1 MEIELSIVVP
11 IYNVEKYLK
20 DCLESLF
27 SIKNIKKEI
36 ILVNDGSTDGSLKIA
51 EEYKKNYP
59 NETILINKK
68 NGGLSSARNAGL
80 DIAKGKYIS
89 FIDSDDFIDS
99 LKYEQVFNMGKKM
112 GLDIIVGTAIKYKD
126 GNLEKFYRSEEI
138 VNSEILTGNEFL
150 ELSFKTNCYRME
162 VWDDIYLTSLLKEN
176 NIQFKEG
183 LLHEDEL
190 FTPIVFSKAKKVK
203 LINTSFYYYRQRE
216 GSIMHTRTTKNII
229 AYIYIIKELSKII
242 LTQQPKEYMT
252 QYIYE
257 WYTTLIVKNN
267 IILIIDHFI
276 IMRNLKVDFKKKLW
290 FLKIF
295 KYILVNNL
303 KYSFKKRKE
312 GVM

>member
-27 SIKNIKKEI
+27 LIKNIKKEI

-59 NETILINKK
+59 NETIVINKE
-68 NGGLSSARNAGL
+68 NRGLSSARNAGL
-80 DIAKGKYIS
+80 EIAKGKYIS

-99 LKYEQVFNMGKKM
+99 VKYEQFFNIGKKLE
-112 GLDIIVGTAIKYKD
+112 LDIIVGTAIKYKD

-138 VNSEILTGNEFL
+138 INSEILTGNEFL

-162 VWDDIYLTSLLKEN
+162 VWDDIYLTSLLKKN
-176 NIQFKEG
+176 NIRFKEG

-203 LINTSFYYYRQRE
+203 LVDKYFYYYRQRE
-216 GSIMHTRTTKNII
+216 GSIMHTRGIKNIL
-229 AYIYIIKELSKII
+229 AYIYIVKELSKLISTNRE
-242 LTQQPKEYMT
+242 LKYMNK
-252 QYIYE
+252 YLYF
-257 WYTTLIVKNN
+257 WYTGVVSKYKFVYLKE
-267 IILIIDHFI
+267 HFI
-276 IMRNLKVDFKKKLW
+276 IMSNLDMNFKDKIW

-295 KYILVNNL
+295 KYIEKIKFGIKL
-303 KYSFKKRKE
+303 
-312 GVM
+312 